1 MSTSNVDI
9 DVSKFLRNEIGASD
23 VMSLPNALRILRII
37 QDNLDKNGYEIIKS
51 KEYNNRSH
59 E

>member
-51 KEYNNRSH
+51 KE
-59 E
+59 